1 MTDLPPGFSPQLG
14 AVYDGWFNYPVRV
27 YPHHTDYAGMVWHGS
42 YLTWMEEAR
51 VECLRSVGISF
62 EDLVAAGVNLPVVN
76 LSMRYHLPAKM
87 GEDLIVMTKLQTP
100 EKLRLNWEYQIR
112 TETDLCVSALVTL
125 VAVDMEKNKIF
136 RTLPSPLDDA
146 IARLMG
152 NEIIP
157 N

>member
-1 MTDLPPGFSPQLG
+1 MTDLPPVSFRQLG

-27 YPHHTDYAGMVWHGS
+27 YPHHTDYAGTVWHGS

-51 VECLRSVGISF
+51 VECLRSVGIGF
-62 EDLVAAGVNLPVVN
+62 EDLVSAGINLPVVN
-76 LSMRYHLPAKM
+76 ISIRYHLPAKM
-87 GEDLIVMTKLQTP
+87 GDNLLVMAKLQTP

-112 TETDLCVSALVTL
+112 TETELCVTALVTL
-125 VAVDMEKNKIF
+125 VAVDMERNKIF
-136 RTLPSPLDDA
+136 RTLPSPLDSA

>member
-1 MTDLPPGFSPQLG
+1 MTDLPPVFSPQLG

-157 N
+157 S